1 MTQDSMRYD
10 MMVETALRSV
20 VRDALNQAASEGL
33 PGEHHLYIT
42 FLTQD
47 TGVEIPD
54 HLREKYPEEM
64 TIVVQHQFWDLKTSD
79 TAFSIKLSF
88 NDITEQLR
96 IPFASITA
104 FADPSVNFGLQFKF
118 NQSEAGE
125 STELAP
131 RSATATALMP
141 LDSPEDDD
149 DSSMPDSQET
159 GQETSTS
166 SKISDESVEEM
177 PDEDRP
183 HDNNVVALDTFRKK

>member
-1 MTQDSMRYD
+1 MTQDSMHYD
-10 MMVETALRSV
+10 VMVETALRSV

-79 TAFSIKLSF
+79 MAFSIKLSF

-96 IPFASITA
+96 VPFASITA

-118 NQSEAGE
+118 KQSEVTE

-141 LDSPEDDD
+141 LDAPEEDDGSKLD
-149 DSSMPDSQET
+149 GQET
-159 GQETSTS
+159 GQETSAS
-166 SKISDESVEEM
+166 SNTAAESVEET
-177 PDEDRP
+177 PSEDGP